1 MDICL
6 ERDADL
12 HMAQLMPLPLTVFCF
27 SKTQIGF
34 AFPVPV
40 PAHPGSPGKRAVKRV
55 YVCVCLC
62 VLLSRLRIGHCRVT
76 HSYLPS
82 GNDRPY
88 CAFCGLPLTVKHI
101 LLEHT
106 HLRDTC
112 EKFFTVSS
120 VKNLFQSVDNHAIIA
135 FVKETHFYNRL

>member
-1 MDICL
+1 L
-6 ERDADL
+6 ERGAGL
-12 HMAQLMPLPLTVFCF
+12 HTAQLMPLPLTVSCF

-34 AFPVPV
+34 AFPV

-55 YVCVCLC
+55 YVCVCVC
-62 VLLSRLRIGHCRVT
+62 TSDRLRIGHCRVT

-82 GNDRPY
+82 GNDPPY

-101 LLEHT
+101 LLECT